1 MDKWIKKMYIHIYN
15 RKLFSYEKKGNSA
28 ICDNVDEPGGHY
40 SYQTSQTVKDKFCM
54 VTLI

>member
-1 MDKWIKKMYIHIYN
+1 MYIHIYN